1 MANKMMNHLKC
12 VIFDL
17 DGTLVNTIEDLG
29 RACDYLL
36 ERKSLPL
43 KWSTEDY
50 KNFVGDGAKLLVDRA
65 FEGRLSQAELS
76 KQYELFKKKYNE
88 IKLDNAYVYDGIYEL
103 VDYLKKAGLFLAV
116 CTNKP
121 NASAKSMVN
130 ALFGEKT
137 FDYVLGAVD
146 GLAKKPDRAMPSAIL
161 NALKIKPYECVWIG
175 DSAVDTESAK
185 NLGCSCIAV
194 SWGFRPRKSLEEK
207 CPDFIADKPE
217 DILNFLN

>member
-1 MANKMMNHLKC
+1 MNHLKC

-76 KQYELFKKKYNE
+76 EQYELFKKKYNQ

-161 NALKIKPYECVWIG
+161 NRWASIISSLMNRIIRTFCGYRFQLIKCIPSMRWRKKRFRLKRQLTNRRRC
-175 DSAVDTESAK
+175 D
-185 NLGCSCIAV
+185 
-194 SWGFRPRKSLEEK
+194 
-207 CPDFIADKPE
+207 
-217 DILNFLN
+217 